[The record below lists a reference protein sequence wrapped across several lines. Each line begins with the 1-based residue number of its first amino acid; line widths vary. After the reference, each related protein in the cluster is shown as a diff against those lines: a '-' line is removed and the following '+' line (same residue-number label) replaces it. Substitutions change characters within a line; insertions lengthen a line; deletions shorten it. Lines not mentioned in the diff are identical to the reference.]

1 MVDQDGKAKYTGM
14 HCLRHFFA
22 SWCIN
27 RKVDGGR
34 ELPPKTVQE
43 LLGHASIMLTL
54 DRYGHLFPKVDDSE
68 EQDAAELALVA
79 AT

>member
-1 MVDQDGKAKYTGM
+1 MVSARWRASLNIIKRGLIPTQVSAGMVDQDGKAKYTGM

-34 ELPPKTVQE
+34 ELFRPERP
-43 LLGHASIMLTL
+43 
-54 DRYGHLFPKVDDSE
+54 
-68 EQDAAELALVA
+68 
-79 AT
+79 